1 MPTIG
6 ERQVSFIAFEVEEVN
21 CSVQTESRSVDMI
34 NERLVVQETNGQTS
48 CGGLIAFV
56 ILVECKM
63 FTCKWAR
70 I

>member
-6 ERQVSFIAFEVEEVN
+6 ERQVSFIAFEGEEVN
-21 CSVQTESRSVDMI
+21 CSVQTKSRSVDMI
-34 NERLVVQETNGQTS
+34 NERLVV
-48 CGGLIAFV
+48 AFV
-56 ILVECKM
+56 ILVECKT